1 MKRTQQFLEQTNP
14 EEIHKMREH
23 YNEET
28 MRQMKQAVTR
38 AIQQDKNGKKNK
50 QNKKKTIKKL
60 EEMN

>member
-50 QNKKKTIKKL
+50 KVTMKDKKL
-60 EEMN
+60 DFLK

>member
-28 MRQMKQAVTR
+28 MRKMKQAVTR

-50 QNKKKTIKKL
+50 KVTMKDKKL
-60 EEMN
+60 DFLK